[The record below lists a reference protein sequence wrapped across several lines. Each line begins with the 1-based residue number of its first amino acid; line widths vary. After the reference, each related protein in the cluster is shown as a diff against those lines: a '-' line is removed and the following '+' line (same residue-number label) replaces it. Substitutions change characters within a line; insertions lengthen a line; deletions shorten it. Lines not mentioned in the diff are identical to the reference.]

1 MPLDVWKNIELPQ
14 LQLVENYTN
23 DCTQVYATGESGY
36 RRVSSATRLPVFMA
50 QITAAPFD

>member
-36 RRVSSATRLPVFMA
+36 RRVLLATRLVFMA

>member
-36 RRVSSATRLPVFMA
+36 RRVSPATRLPVFMA